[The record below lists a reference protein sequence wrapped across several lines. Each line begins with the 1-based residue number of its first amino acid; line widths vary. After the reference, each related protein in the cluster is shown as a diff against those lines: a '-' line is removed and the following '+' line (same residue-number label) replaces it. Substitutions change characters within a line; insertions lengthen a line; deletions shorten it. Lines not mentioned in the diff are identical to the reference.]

1 MNSSADTKIAS
12 YVYNA
17 WGEVLKVTNHTSAN
31 IGEKDNAIKCR
42 LKKDRKIRK
51 FLKSIAED
59 ALNNLANW
67 CERLCIEG
75 VFGGD

>member
-1 MNSSADTKIAS
+1 MNSSADTKVTS

-42 LKKDRKIRK
+42 LKKDIKIRK
-51 FLKSIAED
+51 FLKSAAED
-59 ALNNLANW
+59 TFSNLANW
-67 CERLCIEG
+67 LERLYIESL
-75 VFGGD
+75 FGD